1 LRPVVN
7 HYKRI
12 NIHPAQNV
20 QKEGGGYL
28 IDTVLME
35 DMATF
40 DEFAALGARLVIREA
55 DKTSIRVSRAVLG
68 RTALAEHKDAS
79 GGFQVLLSGN
89 GELGR
94 TEQGGEQRHIFVC
107 GFLYTI
113 SNRPTRTSTE
123 RKKKKLKLT
132 SVNKLGVVSIG

>member
-20 QKEGGGYL
+20 QKEEKGGGGYL

-35 DMATF
+35 NMATF

-55 DKTSIRVSRAVLG
+55 DETSIRVSRAVLG

-79 GGFQVLLSGN
+79 GGFQVLFSGN

-113 SNRPTRTSTE
+113 SNRPTRTST
-123 RKKKKLKLT
+123 
-132 SVNKLGVVSIG
+132 